1 MAGRNLERVD
11 LLRAESGLAPVKADF
26 DLRLFYATFASVAA
40 AEKAETRFLHEYVAI
55 FGEVPPMNAQ
65 ASWLEIR

>member
-11 LLRAESGLAPVKADF
+11 LLRAKAELPSVRSEF
-26 DLRLFYATFASVAA
+26 DLRLFFLALESVAA
-40 AEKAETRFLHEYVAI
+40 ADHAETDLLHTYVAI